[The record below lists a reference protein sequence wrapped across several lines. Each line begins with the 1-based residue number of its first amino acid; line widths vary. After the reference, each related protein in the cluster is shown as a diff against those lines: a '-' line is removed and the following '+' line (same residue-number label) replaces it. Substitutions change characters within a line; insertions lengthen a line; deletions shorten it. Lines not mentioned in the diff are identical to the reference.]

1 MFASHRK
8 GVNRRGGPAVGVAS
22 RLSRA
27 GSKIAAFALAL
38 AAACPTALAQGTR
51 PAPNALE
58 TLARWTQDYRRMG
71 PNLGLEADA
80 ALTPA
85 LDELRLRFTGIE
97 IDENRAMLLL
107 ADLASIARQG
117 SEPSIAAGSYIADTR
132 EAGVRQ
138 AALSVLRAAFD
149 SPPGEGRASWLATT
163 VLAREREQTVARRIA
178 VAESLVGRHFPA
190 TLLPLCVAGSSPHRG
205 LREAA
210 VSALAGW
217 KSETVDRYL
226 CGLTRQAVEQPDF
239 LSPEPLAAH
248 FGARNLPPDNP
259 VAVELAGILG
269 QSTISTDWRRTIRHL
284 PLLRAL
290 PLDLAVP
297 RLIETLSIWT
307 KRGEAGASSRRVE
320 AAIVAELE
328 ARSGKRLGM
337 SVERWAYWWRAT
349 RGSAPALPRPAEA
362 TTRAQF
368 FGLHPWTDRVLFV
381 IDRSGS
387 MGEPFGTSDDS
398 RYEEALRQLRLLLE
412 QLGPRTQFGLILFS
426 DRTHRW
432 QDELR
437 PANRSGID
445 AGMQWARGLK
455 PAGGTFLRPAIER
468 ALELDAAGRP
478 NLARLEA
485 DTVIV
490 LCDGATAEGSA
501 WVAPLLG
508 AVGDQTC
515 VRFDCVQIGRGG
527 NGTLESL
534 AEASGGQF
542 VRVDP

>member
-1 MFASHRK
+1 MFAI
-8 GVNRRGGPAVGVAS
+8 NRGAVVRVGRPPLGLA
-22 RLSRA
+22 RRA
-27 GSKIAAFALAL
+27 RSVRSILAALAL
-38 AAACPTALAQGTR
+38 AWIALCPPALAQGSR
-51 PAPNALE
+51 PPVNALD

-71 PNLGLEADA
+71 PNLGVEADA
-80 ALTPA
+80 ELTPA

-97 IDENRAMLLL
+97 VDENRAMLLL
-107 ADLASIARQG
+107 ADLASIARHG
-117 SEPSIAAGSYIADTR
+117 SEPSIAAGSYVADSR

-138 AALSVLRAAFD
+138 AALSVLRTAFD
-149 SPPGEGRASWLATT
+149 SPPGEGRAGWLATT
-163 VLAREREQTVARRIA
+163 VLAREHEQTVARRIA
-178 VAESLVGRHFPA
+178 VAEALIGRHFPA

-210 VSALAGW
+210 VLALSGW
-217 KSETVDRYL
+217 QSDSVDRFL
-226 CGLTRQAVEQPDF
+226 CGLTRQAVEQPGF
-239 LSPEPLAAH
+239 LSPEPLATH
-248 FGARNLPPDNP
+248 FASRKLPADNP
-259 VAVELAGILG
+259 VAVELAGVLG
-269 QSTISTDWRRTIRHL
+269 QSTISTDWRRTVRHL

-290 PLDLAVP
+290 PMDLAAP
-297 RLIETLSIWT
+297 QLIETLSIWS
-307 KRGEAGASSRRVE
+307 KRGEAGVSSRRVE

-328 ARSGKRLGM
+328 TRSGKRLGM
-337 SVERWAYWWRAT
+337 SVERWAFWWRAS
-349 RGSAPALPRPAEA
+349 RSAGPSVPRPAEA
-362 TTRAQF
+362 TTRAEF
-368 FGLHPWTDRVLFV
+368 FGLHPWSDRVLFV

-387 MGEPFGTSDDS
+387 MAEPFGTSDAS

-432 QDELR
+432 QDRLR
-437 PANRSGID
+437 PANRAGID
-445 AGMQWARGLK
+445 AGLQWARSLK

-478 NLARLEA
+478 RLDRLEA

-508 AVGDQTC
+508 AVGDETC

-542 VRVDP
+542 TRVDP